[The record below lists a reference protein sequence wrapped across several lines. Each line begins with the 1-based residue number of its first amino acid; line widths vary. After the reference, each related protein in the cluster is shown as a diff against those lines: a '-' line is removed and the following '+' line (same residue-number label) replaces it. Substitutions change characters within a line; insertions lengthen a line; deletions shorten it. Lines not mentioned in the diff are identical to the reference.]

1 MKIKNKNILVTGVG
15 KGLGRNMVESF
26 SKNGAFVYGITRSKS
41 DLKFFKNLKN
51 VKIFCGDVRNS
62 SIFKK
67 ILRQSEIDK
76 RPISGL
82 VNNAGI
88 RQRKKFSQI
97 TKKKIKEIFDI
108 NFFSVFE
115 YSQMYVKYV
124 KKYKISSSVVNIGSI
139 VGETGFK
146 ELSGYSSTK
155 GAIKSLTQCLALE
168 YIKDKIRFN
177 VVSPGFIETSY
188 FKNFKR
194 KKKLYNW
201 TLSKIPMRRWG
212 KSNEISKL
220 VGFLLSDKSY
230 YITGETIN
238 IDGGWIDG

>member
-1 MKIKNKNILVTGVG
+1 MNIKNKNILVTGVG

-41 DLKFFKNLKN
+41 DLIFFKNLKN
-51 VKIFCGDVRNS
+51 VKVFCGDVRNS
-62 SIFKK
+62 SIFQK
-67 ILRQSEIDK
+67 ILRQSIKDK
-76 RPISGL
+76 RLISGL

-97 TKKKIKEIFDI
+97 SKKKIREIFDI
-108 NFFSVFE
+108 NFFSIFE
-115 YSQMYVKYV
+115 YSQMFVKYA

-168 YIKDKIRFN
+168 FIKDNIRFN
-177 VVSPGFIETSY
+177 VVSPGFVETSY

-194 KKKLYNW
+194 KKSFIIGLYQ
-201 TLSKIPMRRWG
+201 K
-212 KSNEISKL
+212 
-220 VGFLLSDKSY
+220 FQ
-230 YITGETIN
+230 
-238 IDGGWIDG
+238 